1 MPKKKL
7 TQLAEEYGIPFEEAL
22 DLVFKELEEDMV
34 TGRGKN
40 TWINEDGQRVLDE
53 FISMPVLYRGPV
65 LSEAPNPMYIMVYV
79 KELSKKVPVR
89 IPLRYKGRFPKGK
102 IVYLEANNSSDNPK
116 YNWVKTP
123 QRTQYP
129 YLQLIHM
136 ILY

>member
-22 DLVFKELEEDMV
+22 DLVFRELEEEMV

-40 TWINEDGQRVLDE
+40 TWINDDGQRVLDE

-65 LSEAPNPMYIMVYV
+65 LSKAPNPMYVMAYI
-79 KELSKKVPVR
+79 KEITKKVAVK
-89 IPLRYKGRFPKGK
+89 IPRKMQSKITPGK
-102 IVYLEANNSSDNPK
+102 VIYIEADNSGVEPK

-123 QRTQYP
+123 
-129 YLQLIHM
+129 IKG
-136 ILY
+136 

>member
-22 DLVFKELEEDMV
+22 DLVFKELEEEMV
-34 TGRGKN
+34 TGKGKN

-65 LSEAPNPMYIMVYV
+65 LSEAANPMYIMVYV
-79 KELSKKVPVR
+79 KELSKKVPVK
-89 IPLRYKGRFPKGK
+89 IPLRYKGTFLKGK
-102 IVYLEANNSSDNPK
+102 VVYLEADNSSDNPK

-123 QRTQYP
+123 QRT
-129 YLQLIHM
+129 
-136 ILY
+136 

>member
-34 TGRGKN
+34 TGKGKN
-40 TWINEDGQRVLDE
+40 TWINDDGQRVLDE

-65 LSEAPNPMYIMVYV
+65 LSEAPNPNYIMVYV
-79 KELSKKVPVR
+79 KELSKKVPVK
-89 IPLRYKGRFPKGK
+89 IPLRYKGTFPKGK
-102 IVYLEANNSSDNPK
+102 VVYLEADNSSDNPK

-123 QRTQYP
+123 QRTQCS
-129 YLQLIHM
+129 
-136 ILY
+136 

>member
-34 TGRGKN
+34 TGKGKN
-40 TWINEDGQRVLDE
+40 TWINDDGQRVLDE

-65 LSEAPNPMYIMVYV
+65 LSKAPNPMYVMAYI
-79 KELSKKVPVR
+79 KEITKKVAVK
-89 IPLRYKGRFPKGK
+89 IPRKMQSKITPGK
-102 IVYLEANNSSDNPK
+102 VIYIEADNSGVEPK

-123 QRTQYP
+123 IRG
-129 YLQLIHM
+129 
-136 ILY
+136 

>member
-34 TGRGKN
+34 TGKGKN

-79 KELSKKVPVR
+79 TELSKKVPVK
-89 IPLRYKGRFPKGK
+89 IPLRYKGTFPKGK
-102 IVYLEANNSSDNPK
+102 VVYLEADNSSDNPK

-123 QRTQYP
+123 QRT
-129 YLQLIHM
+129 
-136 ILY
+136 

>member
-7 TQLAEEYGIPFEEAL
+7 TQLAEEYGIPIEEAL

-34 TGRGKN
+34 TGKGKN

-65 LSEAPNPMYIMVYV
+65 LSEAPNPSYIMVYV
-79 KELSKKVPVR
+79 KELSKKVPVK
-89 IPLRYKGRFPKGK
+89 IPLRYKGTFPKGK
-102 IVYLEANNSSDNPK
+102 VVYLEADNSSDNPK

-123 QRTQYP
+123 QRT
-129 YLQLIHM
+129 
-136 ILY
+136 

>member
-40 TWINEDGQRVLDE
+40 TWINDDGQRVLDE

-65 LSEAPNPMYIMVYV
+65 LSEAPNPSFIMVYV

-89 IPLRYKGRFPKGK
+89 IPLRFKGTFPKGK
-102 IVYLEANNSSDNPK
+102 VVYLEADNSSDTPK
-116 YNWVKTP
+116 YNWVRTP
-123 QRTQYP
+123 QRTQCS
-129 YLQLIHM
+129 
-136 ILY
+136 

>member
-7 TQLAEEYGIPFEEAL
+7 TEISEEYGIPFEEAL
-22 DLVFKELEEDMV
+22 DLAFKELEEEMV

-65 LSEAPNPMYIMVYV
+65 LQEAPNPSFIMVYV
-79 KELSKKVPVR
+79 KELSRKVPVR
-89 IPLRYKGRFPKGK
+89 IPLRYKGRFTRGK
-102 IVYLEANNSSDNPK
+102 VVYLEADNSSEPPK

-123 QRTQYP
+123 QRS
-129 YLQLIHM
+129 
-136 ILY
+136 

>member
-7 TQLAEEYGIPFEEAL
+7 TQLAEEYGIPIEEAL

-34 TGRGKN
+34 TGKGKN

-65 LSEAPNPMYIMVYV
+65 LSEAPNPSYIMVYV
-79 KELSKKVPVR
+79 KELSKKVPVK
-89 IPLRYKGRFPKGK
+89 IPLRYKGTFPRGRV
-102 IVYLEANNSSDNPK
+102 VYLEADNSSDNPK

-123 QRTQYP
+123 QRT
-129 YLQLIHM
+129 
-136 ILY
+136 

>member
-34 TGRGKN
+34 TGRGKG
-40 TWINEDGQRVLDE
+40 TWINDDGQRVLDE

-65 LSEAPNPMYIMVYV
+65 LSEAQNPMYIMVYV

-89 IPLRYKGRFPKGK
+89 IPLRYKGTFPKGK
-102 IVYLEANNSSDNPK
+102 VVYLEADNSSDNPK

-123 QRTQYP
+123 QRT
-129 YLQLIHM
+129 
-136 ILY
+136 

>member
-34 TGRGKN
+34 TGRGKG
-40 TWINEDGQRVLDE
+40 TWINDDGQRVLDE

-65 LSEAPNPMYIMVYV
+65 LGEAPNPMYIMVYV
-79 KELSKKVPVR
+79 KELSKKVPVK
-89 IPLRYKGRFPKGK
+89 IPLRYKGTFPKGK
-102 IVYLEANNSSDNPK
+102 VVYLEADNSSDNPK

-123 QRTQYP
+123 QRT
-129 YLQLIHM
+129 
-136 ILY
+136 

>member
-40 TWINEDGQRVLDE
+40 TWINDDGQRVLDE

-65 LSEAPNPMYIMVYV
+65 LSEAPNPNYIIVYV
-79 KELSKKVPVR
+79 KELSKKVPVK
-89 IPLRYKGRFPKGK
+89 IPLRYKGKFPRGR
-102 IVYLEANNSSDNPK
+102 IVYLEADNSADHPK
-116 YNWVKTP
+116 YSWVKTP
-123 QRTQYP
+123 QRT
-129 YLQLIHM
+129 
-136 ILY
+136 